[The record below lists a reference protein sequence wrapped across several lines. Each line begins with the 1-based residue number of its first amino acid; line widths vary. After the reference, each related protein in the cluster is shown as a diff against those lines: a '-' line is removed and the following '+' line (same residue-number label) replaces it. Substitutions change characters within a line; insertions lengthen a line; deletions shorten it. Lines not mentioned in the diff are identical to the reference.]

1 MTDTITD
8 DTDLD
13 LNTSDENAGNQT
25 DDHQPD
31 PNDPPETDAEN
42 VPAGDEGGDE
52 EGELNISFGEQKQP
66 DDDDV
71 FTEREQDTGL
81 VKKLR
86 GIARENAR
94 KAKEFERQLQQ
105 QASKPDDMPQLR
117 DKPTLESHDFDPE
130 AFEADLQ
137 QWFNEKSAV
146 DAKRQQIEKQQ
157 QEQVQAVQQRIEAYN
172 QRKTQLGAKD
182 YEQAEAEVSALFD
195 PVKQGILLEA
205 SDKPELLVYGL
216 YRNPKE
222 LERLSQIT
230 SPAKFA
236 AEIGKLE
243 GKLNVSRQTSKPNP
257 PDTNLRSSA
266 SAVSVDKKLE
276 QLEKEAERTGDRTK
290 LLEYKRQLK
299 RK

>member
-13 LNTSDENAGNQT
+13 LNAPDENAGGQP
-25 DDHQPD
+25 DDNQPD
-31 PNDPPETDAEN
+31 PNDPPEPNAEN
-42 VPAGDEGGDE
+42 LPAEGEGGDE
-52 EGELNISFGEQKQP
+52 EGELSISFGEVKPP
-66 DDDDV
+66 DDEDV
-71 FTEREQDTGL
+71 FTERTDDSGII
-81 VKKLR
+81 KKLR
-86 GIARENAR
+86 SIARENQR
-94 KAKEFERQLQQ
+94 KLRELEKQQ
-105 QASKPDDMPQLR
+105 QVAKPDDMPQLR

-137 QWFNEKSAV
+137 QWFSEKSTV

-182 YEQAEAEVSALFD
+182 YEQAEAEVSAMFD
-195 PVKQGILLEA
+195 NVKQGILLEA

-257 PDTNLRSSA
+257 PDTDLRSSA
-266 SAVSVDKKLE
+266 SATSVDKKLE